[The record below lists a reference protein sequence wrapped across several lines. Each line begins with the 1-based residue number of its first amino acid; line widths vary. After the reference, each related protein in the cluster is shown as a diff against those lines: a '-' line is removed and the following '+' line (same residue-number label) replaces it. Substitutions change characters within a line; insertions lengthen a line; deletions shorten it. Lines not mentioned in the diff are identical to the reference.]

1 MIKLFLSLALIIL
14 ILIFFWRFFFVQD
27 TSVANHKT
35 HPVETKKV
43 KFNDTVQEIPPPT
56 LEKTKEIVKQ
66 NIQEKI
72 QENFVSKPPENNLEK
87 VVQQYDQINP
97 ANFYTQDYNT
107 PNFTTNVTD
116 LRKFY
121 SYDNPPNDSTPQVNL
136 PTNPTIPPKNTNQ
149 PTNQL
154 TQKALSDPSWLVPK
168 PQPASGL
175 ELQSDYWSYNNEV
188 PMNGGDFG
196 GLTGFESAGDAYSL
210 FYTKNTN
217 DLVQEQEDAL
227 KLTDDLRNGLGT
239 PQKQAFN
246 YNMSNP

>member
-1 MIKLFLSLALIIL
+1 MIKLFLSLALIIF
-14 ILIFFWRFFFVQD
+14 ILIFFWRFFFFQD
-27 TSVANHKT
+27 VSSSKIINPVAS
-35 HPVETKKV
+35 KKV
-43 KFNDTVQEIPPPT
+43 KFSENIQEIPPPVP
-56 LEKTKEIVKQ
+56 EKPKEI
-66 NIQEKI
+66 I

-121 SYDNPPNDSTPQVNL
+121 SYDNPPNDSTPQVDL
-136 PTNPTIPPKNTNQ
+136 PTNPTIPPKNTDQ
-149 PTNQL
+149 PTDQL

-168 PQPASGL
+168 AQPASGL